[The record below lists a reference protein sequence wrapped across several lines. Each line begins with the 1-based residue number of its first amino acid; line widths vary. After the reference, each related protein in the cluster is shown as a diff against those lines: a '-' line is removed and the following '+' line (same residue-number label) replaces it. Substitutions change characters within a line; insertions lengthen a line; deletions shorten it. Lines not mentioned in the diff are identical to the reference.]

1 MMMGDEDF
9 MLQYVE
15 TNTASGSQGNQ
26 ADFFDKGFS
35 DLLLQQQYQVQ
46 QPSPAS
52 TLGGPVF
59 SNFPSPTLS
68 NDSNRSSPQNSA
80 DPAVN
85 LLDPQQFLQSLSHF
99 PQEGF
104 DQFVQFEQENAFRT
118 DQNQQL
124 QQEDE
129 DEDVL
134 VVEDEEEEDDSININ
149 DLKEKIEMKKKSQS
163 KVQKSSRTPRQLE
176 CFNCHV
182 TKTPLWRR
190 TPDRAHSLCNAC
202 GLYYKQYNTHRPLH
216 IRQKHQSNQSK
227 QVSASSTNV
236 NITAPTSPEPAS
248 NNNDQDN
255 YGMDINYA
263 SPQHLEEPTPTSS
276 SPSQKETRCHQ
287 CYQTNAA
294 SWHLNAIGQT
304 ICGACTIYA
313 SMQQVTTSTSNSP
326 SPVTGQKRRSC
337 DAILIEEDNVPETH
351 KMQRLFQ
358 QPQVFPSMVMPSASV
373 QVESLPTPPI
383 AQQPSQQQEDI
394 HHQND
399 DTRFKSLIGRMS
411 PQQMEG
417 FLNML
422 ERRCAI
428 LRSIIYSDNNNGN
441 STTTNSIIIT

>member
-1 MMMGDEDF
+1 MMGDEDF

-15 TNTASGSQGNQ
+15 TNTASGGQGNQ
-26 ADFFDKGFS
+26 TDFLDKGFS

-68 NDSNRSSPQNSA
+68 NDSNRSSPHNLA

-104 DQFVQFEQENAFRT
+104 DQFVQFEQENASFRA
-118 DQNQQL
+118 DQNQQQ

-134 VVEDEEEEDDSININ
+134 VIEDEEEEDSINID

-227 QVSASSTNV
+227 QASASSINV
-236 NITAPTSPEPAS
+236 NITAPSSPEPAS
-248 NNNDQDN
+248 NNNDQDS
-255 YGMDINYA
+255 YGIDVHYA
-263 SPQHLEEPTPTSS
+263 SPQRLEEPTPISTP
-276 SPSQKETRCHQ
+276 PSQEETRCHQ
-287 CYQTNAA
+287 CYQSNAA
-294 SWHLNAIGQT
+294 SWHMNAMGQT
-304 ICGACTIYA
+304 ICGTCTIYA
-313 SMQQVTTSTSNSP
+313 SMQQVATSTSNSS

-351 KMQRLFQ
+351 KMQRLYQ
-358 QPQVFPSMVMPSASV
+358 QSQVFPSMVMPSANV
-373 QVESLPTPPI
+373 QLDPLPTPPT
-383 AQQPSQQQEDI
+383 AQQPPQQQEDI

-428 LRSIIYSDNNNGN
+428 LRSIIYSDNNNGD
-441 STTTNSIIIT
+441 STPTNSIIIS